1 MEGLLSE
8 RSLGSGAVLLTERDV
23 DVKVLGGGRCD
34 VAENAAARFTH
45 AAARHVRRMRRLL
58 GVIVVQYLF

>member
-23 DVKVLGGGRCD
+23 DIKVLGGRC
-34 VAENAAARFTH
+34 AEKAAARFTH

-58 GVIVVQYLF
+58 GVIVVF